1 MPGFVIR
8 SGTRRIVTPEW
19 RVGVLIV
26 CPATIDPS
34 GATKKPVT
42 RAGAVSDIRTARN
55 ERCLSHSR
63 RTVRIRMARS
73 VETCWPTSA

>member
-1 MPGFVIR
+1 MIR

-26 CPATIDPS
+26 CPGTIDPS

-42 RAGAVSDIRTARN
+42 RAGAVSSIRTATN
-55 ERCLSHSR
+55 ERPRSHR
-63 RTVRIRMARS
+63 RRAVMIRIARS